1 MTASDIL
8 PDLGAAIRLLTAG
21 GVLIFPTET
30 FYAAG
35 CLARDAKAVSRVFA
49 LKARD
54 HGHPLPLIAASAEQ
68 VGATLDAGALPESLA
83 AFWPGPLTVLLPVLS
98 KNPPL
103 PEGLVNPA
111 HEAAV
116 RVSPHPT
123 VRALAAGAG
132 GLLTA
137 SSANISGC
145 APACRCEGLDPRFTA
160 RLSALDVPFGILAA
174 RGEEEQPAGGLPST
188 IVKPLR
194 TQKGAIAL
202 RVLRHGAISDATLA
216 NAGFALLPA

>member
-8 PDLGAAIRLLTAG
+8 PDLGAAIRLLAEG

-35 CLARDAKAVSRVFA
+35 CLARDAMAVSRVYA

-54 HGHPLPLIAASAEQ
+54 HGHPLPLVAASAEQ
-68 VGATLDAGALPESLA
+68 AGETLDVGALPEGLA
-83 AFWPGPLTVLLPVLS
+83 AFWPGPLTVILPVLS

-103 PEGLVNPA
+103 PESLVNQA
-111 HEAAV
+111 KEAAV

-145 APACRCEGLDPRFTA
+145 APACRCEDLDPRFRA
-160 RLSALDVPFGILAA
+160 RLSELDVPFGILPA
-174 RGEEEQPAGGLPST
+174 REEAEQPAGGLPST
-188 IVKPLR
+188 IVKPVR
-194 TQKGAIAL
+194 TQKGTIAL
-202 RVLRHGAISDATLA
+202 RVLRHGAIPDAALA
-216 NAGFALLPA
+216 KAGFALLPN